1 MYRHGT
7 CAPRGRPKRWA
18 RHVASPRPATR
29 RVAASRGAAS
39 AGGGRCDGRGNF
51 RICLCRQRCEHVPY
65 RDAAMAALA
74 EETRRKAVY

>member
-1 MYRHGT
+1 MG
-7 CAPRGRPKRWA
+7 APRGE
-18 RHVASPRPATR
+18 PA
-29 RVAASRGAAS
+29 
-39 AGGGRCDGRGNF
+39 AGGEAGCGEPRRCERGGRFDGRGNF